1 MYDVKKKNLLDIK
14 INETLEDILKYLKN
28 LDRNNNIE
36 KIKRSAH

>member
-1 MYDVKKKNLLDIK
+1 MTLKNKNLLDIK

-28 LDRNNNIE
+28 LDRNNNIK